1 MNITMEQI
9 KDLRGRTGAGVV
21 DAKQALTESAGDIEK
36 AILWLREKGKGTV
49 AKKSSRETNE
59 GVIGSY
65 VHGNK
70 KIAVLVSL
78 VCETD
83 FVARNEKFQELAQ
96 NIAMHIAANDPLVV
110 RPEDISDADVAAEKE
125 FALKQLEKEGKPAA
139 MLEKIVEGK
148 LKKFRE
154 ERALLT
160 QPYVKDP
167 KKTIEQ
173 LLSES
178 VQEIGENISIK
189 EFVRLSI

>member
-21 DAKQALTESAGDIEK
+21 DAKQALSESAGDMEK

-59 GVIGSY
+59 GVIGFY

-83 FVARNEKFQELAQ
+83 FVARNQTFQELAQ

-125 FALKQLEKEGKPAA
+125 FALKQLAKEGKPEA

-148 LKKFRE
+148 MKKFRE

-173 LLSES
+173 LLAES
-178 VQEIGENISIK
+178 VQEIGENISVK